1 MTRLIDA
8 DNVAH
13 EIDQLSH
20 AWEYGQAV
28 DDCYEIVKSA
38 PTVDAIPF
46 SWLENFR
53 NSLKSNRE
61 EWLKLAISFLIIAY
75 STEMEEE

>member
-8 DNVAH
+8 DKVAH

-38 PTVDAIPF
+38 PTVDAIPI
-46 SWLENFR
+46 SYIEEQINDLEA
-53 NSLKSNRE
+53 E
-61 EWLKLAISFLIIAY
+61 ERWGYSFALAILIE
-75 STEMEEE
+75 TWNKEKEKE